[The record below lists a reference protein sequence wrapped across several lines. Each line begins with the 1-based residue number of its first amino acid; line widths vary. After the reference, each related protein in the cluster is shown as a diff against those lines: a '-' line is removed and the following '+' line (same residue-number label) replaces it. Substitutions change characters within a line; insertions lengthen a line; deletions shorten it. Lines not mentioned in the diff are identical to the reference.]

1 MAIPDICGN
10 AHLLTPDNLTI
21 DQAKRR
27 WRCRR
32 CGRSRAAEFQARHKP
47 AA

>member
-10 AHLLTPDNLTI
+10 AHLLTPANLTI